1 MADKNSIVL
10 DNAKK
15 TLNIQLGD
23 GSEWEIPMLTS
34 LNAREARKIA
44 RSFKDGDEGN
54 VDIFMDL
61 LDDWCPGLLDRI
73 TMDTFIEITK
83 LWNGAELGE

>member
-1 MADKNSIVL
+1 MADKSNIVL